1 MQIAQGNEESTCNN
15 FTQKSRHL
23 EGWTSI
29 SLSAPQVTLFD
40 SYWVYGQLQSPLFY
54 LCCFKVVPL
63 PSFTYAVEFLNTVVG
78 HYVYSFYILYFE
90 SQFFSQC
97 FEILLDSNS
106 VIHGFMIEFLV
117 FCHWEIS
124 LACILH
130 TLIQ

>member
-1 MQIAQGNEESTCNN
+1 MN
-15 FTQKSRHL
+15 FHQSFCSSSDT
-23 EGWTSI
+23 
-29 SLSAPQVTLFD
+29 AD
-40 SYWVYGQLQSPLFY
+40 SYWVYGWLQSPLFY

-90 SQFFSQC
+90 SQSFSQC

-106 VIHGFMIEFLV
+106 VIHRFMIEFLV

-124 LACILH
+124 LAFYILQFNKN
-130 TLIQ
+130 TKQNTTERIPALWISIL